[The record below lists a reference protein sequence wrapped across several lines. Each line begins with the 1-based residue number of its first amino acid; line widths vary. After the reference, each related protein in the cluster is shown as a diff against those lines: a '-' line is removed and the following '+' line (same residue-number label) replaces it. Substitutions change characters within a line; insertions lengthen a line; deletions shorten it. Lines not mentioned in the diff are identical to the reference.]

1 MAGSSYLT
9 SWEDDRMADLLLG
22 GVEGG
27 GTKFLAAV
35 ARYGDGAAPEIVD
48 RLRIDTT
55 DPAATLGPVAEWL
68 AAHDLAGLGIATFGP
83 LDLEKGKVG
92 DTPKPGW
99 SGADVVGTLTGLFDT
114 PPPTAFDTDVNGAG
128 LGEWNWGAAQEA
140 NVALYLS
147 VGTGIGGGAIIDGR
161 PLHGLGHP
169 EMGHISVPRHPQDD
183 HATLCALH
191 PTCLEGM
198 ASGRALEARGG
209 GPPEQLGDD
218 DPLWEFEIHYLA
230 HGLAD
235 MTLMLS
241 PEIIMIGGGVMQ
253 RPDLLQ
259 RVSNRLDEI
268 LDGYVKTPQVTHPH
282 FGQEAGLMGALALAE
297 SVASSS

>member
-1 MAGSSYLT
+1 MTQLLCKT
-9 SWEDDRMADLLLG
+9 PHMTDLLLG

-55 DPAATLGPVAEWL
+55 DPTTTLRPIAEWL
-68 AAHDLAGLGIATFGP
+68 STHRLAGLGIATFGP
-83 LDLEKGKVG
+83 LDLETGKVR

-99 SGADVVGTLTGLFDT
+99 SGADVVGTLTELFET
-114 PPPTAFDTDVNGAG
+114 PPPTGFDTDVNGAA
-128 LGEWNWGAAQEA
+128 LGEWLWGAARGTK
-140 NVALYLS
+140 VALYLT
-147 VGTGIGGGAIIDGR
+147 VGTGVGGGAIIDGR

-169 EMGHISVPRHPQDD
+169 EMGHISVPRHPDDD
-183 HATLCALH
+183 HTTVCTRH
-191 PTCLEGM
+191 TGCLEGM
-198 ASGRALEARGG
+198 ASGTALLRRGDV
-209 GPPEQLGDD
+209 PAEQLSED
-218 DPLWEFEIHYLA
+218 DPLWEFEVHYLA

-235 MTLMLS
+235 LTLVLS
-241 PEIIMIGGGVMQ
+241 PEVIVIGGGVMQ

-259 RVSNRLDEI
+259 RVSDRLEEI
-268 LDGYVKTPQVTHPH
+268 LDGHVDTPRVTEPH

-297 SVASSS
+297 SVASSQ

>member
-1 MAGSSYLT
+1 
-9 SWEDDRMADLLLG
+9 MADLFLG

-35 ARYGDGAAPEIVD
+35 ARCSDGAVPEIID

-55 DPAATLGPVAEWL
+55 DPTATLGRVAEWL

-83 LDLEKGKVG
+83 LDLETGKVR

-99 SGADVVGTLTGLFDT
+99 SGADVVGTLTAAFDT

-128 LGEWNWGAAQEA
+128 LGEWRWGAAQGA
-140 NVALYLS
+140 SVALYLT

-169 EMGHISVPRHPQDD
+169 EMGHISVPRHPDDD
-183 HATLCALH
+183 HATVCALH

-198 ASGRALEARGG
+198 ASGRALEARAS
-209 GPPEQLGDD
+209 GPPQQLSDS

-230 HGLAD
+230 HGLFYL
-235 MTLMLS
+235 TLVLS
-241 PEIIMIGGGVMQ
+241 PEVVVIGGGVMQ
-253 RPDLLQ
+253 RPELLE
-259 RVSNRLDEI
+259 RVSDRLDEI
-268 LDGYVKTPQVTHPH
+268 LDGYVDTPQVTLPY
-282 FGQEAGLMGALALAE
+282 FGQDAGLMGALALAE
-297 SVASSS
+297 LSVLSP